1 MNRFLP
7 LFLVCAAAVA
17 PARAETVAPAR
28 RPNLIL
34 ILADD
39 LGYGDLG
46 CFGQSRFK
54 TPHLD
59 SLARDGMRFT
69 RMYAGSTV
77 CAPSRSV
84 LMTGLHTGHTPV
96 RGNAGK
102 GNRDAQCL
110 RPGDAT
116 LASVLSQ
123 SGYATALVGK
133 WGLGREGGPGL
144 PTRHG
149 FDTFVGYLDQHHAH
163 NPHPPF
169 WVRGEKRENLRNRP
183 AANVPAEMWADGAGW
198 STNRV
203 DYTPDL
209 LADEALRWVEKQSE
223 HPFFLFWS
231 LITPHANNEAT
242 RGAGNGQEV
251 PDLGAYR
258 ERDWPEPDRGFAATV
273 ARLDADVGRMLALL
287 DRKGIAGDTLVLFTS
302 DNGPHQE
309 GGNRPEFFDS
319 NGPLNGL
326 KRSLTDGGIR
336 VPALA
341 RWPGRI
347 PAGRDCGTPVWF
359 ADLLPTFADLA
370 RAPPPA
376 PPLDGTSLRPLF
388 LGAEAPSAPRTFY
401 WEFHEGGF
409 SQAVLLD
416 GRWKAIRLKRLDA
429 PIAVHDLETD
439 VGESIDLAATR
450 PDLVAR
456 ARDAFTA
463 LRADSTDW
471 PIREANAGPRK

>member
-1 MNRFLP
+1 VRALAQRAHDR
-7 LFLVCAAAVA
+7 AAP
-17 PARAETVAPAR
+17 PATPA
-28 RPNLIL
+28 
-34 ILADD
+34 
-39 LGYGDLG
+39 
-46 CFGQSRFK
+46 
-54 TPHLD
+54 
-59 SLARDGMRFT
+59 
-69 RMYAGSTV
+69 
-77 CAPSRSV
+77 
-84 LMTGLHTGHTPV
+84 V

-102 GNRDAQCL
+102 LPIAAAQCPAAPATSPWPVRAAA
-110 RPGDAT
+110 RPAT
-116 LASVLSQ
+116 
-123 SGYATALVGK
+123 ATALVGK
-133 WGLGREGGPGL
+133 WGLGDTGRAGAACPPGN
-144 PTRHG
+144 TVSI
-149 FDTFVGYLDQHHAH
+149 TFFGYLDQHPRAQSTSR
-163 NPHPPF
+163 PF
-169 WVRGEKRENLRNRP
+169 GCAARSGENLRNRP

-258 ERDWPEPDRGFAATV
+258 EREWPEPDRGFAATV

-347 PAGRDCGTPVWF
+347 PAGRDCATPVWF

-370 RAPPPA
+370 GAPPPA

-409 SQAVLLD
+409 SQAVLYQ
-416 GRWKAIRLKRLDA
+416 GRWKGIRTDGPDA
-429 PIAVHDLETD
+429 PVKLFDQLNDAAEKTD
-439 VGESIDLAATR
+439 VAGRHPEIAARIGEYLKTARTPLAE
-450 PDLVAR
+450 
-456 ARDAFTA
+456 
-463 LRADSTDW
+463 W
-471 PIREANAGPRK
+471 EPRWEPEKGSNR